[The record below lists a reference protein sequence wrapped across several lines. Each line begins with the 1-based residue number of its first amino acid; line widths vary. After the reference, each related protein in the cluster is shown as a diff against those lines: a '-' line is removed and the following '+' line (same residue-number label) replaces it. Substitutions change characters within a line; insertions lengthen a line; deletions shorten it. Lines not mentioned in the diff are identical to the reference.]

1 MNDDFKD
8 RLKYLIDNI
17 VIDGKRVTSYKIE
30 KETGIKR
37 QSIESYLKGIQQPL
51 GNTVIKIANLF
62 GVSVRWLLE
71 GEGNMLN
78 DSSQETDNNKKNETI
93 EVSAEAWNI
102 IKTQAEVMSLQ
113 AKSLDKRD
121 NQIDELINMLKKGK
135 EIVPPEDTAGCADVV
150 V

>member
-1 MNDDFKD
+1 MNDSFKD

-113 AKSLDKRD
+113 AKSLAKRD
-121 NQIDELINMLKKGK
+121 NQIDELINMLKKG
-135 EIVPPEDTAGCADVV
+135 IVPPEDTVGCADVV